1 MPTRLRCISQD
12 RFLIL
17 KLESEDGLPRIERGL
32 LAQLCRQFEALAA
45 NREYSGCIITGT
57 EKAFAAGADINDLLK
72 LTPTAARDFSREGQS
87 VLRAIERS
95 RAPVIAAIQGYCIGG
110 GLDLALACHAR
121 IATPDAIFAHPGG
134 SLGILT
140 GWGGTQRLARL
151 IGRALA
157 LEMLA
162 TGRKLDAHEALGGDL
177 IRKVVSK
184 DHLIPTA
191 TGLLALRAGYRVS
204 T

>member
-162 TGRKLDAHEALGGDL
+162 TGRKLDAHEALDGDL